1 MYVIWIKFSPGVVF
15 ALEKG
20 VGTLNYNLCERLA
33 IDKIKEEVQ
42 FSRNTKTI

>member
-1 MYVIWIKFSPGVVF
+1 MYRILIRFSPGVDF

-20 VGTLNYNLCERLA
+20 VGTLNYNSCERLA
-33 IDKIKEEVQ
+33 IDEIKEEVQ